1 MTKLYMAETGAGT
14 EATDVKHLFLQIIA
28 TFTGI
33 RGYALRFGAKTI
45 YCSPLKRAIFYTPN
59 G

>member
-14 EATDVKHLFLQIIA
+14 EATDAKHILQIIA

-45 YCSPLKRAIFYTPN
+45 YCSPF
-59 G
+59 